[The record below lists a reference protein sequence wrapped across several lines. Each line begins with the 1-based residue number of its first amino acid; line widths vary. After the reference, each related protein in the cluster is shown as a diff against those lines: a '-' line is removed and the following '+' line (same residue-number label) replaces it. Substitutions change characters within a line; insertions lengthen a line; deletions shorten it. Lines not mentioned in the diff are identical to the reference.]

1 MKLIKLLPGDT
12 RIVIEHN
19 GIEYKFVGRG
29 EGLQVY
35 IDGQLEVLPI
45 SSNTVILNTNRAA
58 TGVLMPLRW
67 KE

>member
-35 IDGQLEVLPI
+35 IDDRMFILPV
-45 SSNTVILNTNRAA
+45 SGNTAILTKAEKRTENDR
-58 TGVLMPLRW
+58 
-67 KE
+67 